1 MPLTYQD
8 PVHGEF
14 TLPDRF
20 RTLIESR
27 SVNRLRNIKQLG
39 LTVSRYPGAVHS
51 RFEHML
57 GTAAVAND
65 LLEALG
71 CADDTSINRVTL
83 ACLLSEVGITPLSY
97 STRSVFQSLGLD
109 KDSIRSI
116 LYSYDLS
123 SIPGVSALQGGEVI
137 KPGFRVAV
145 ESWDA
150 VAKDFGA
157 FAYMDFVKL
166 ASTVDYVMRD
176 AHYCGR
182 AHGGFD
188 YRRFRVA
195 LSRISEADAVA
206 EMFDE
211 LQALHRAVHALNAVY
226 GDADRRVL
234 TVVMNR
240 LATSLIKTDVLR
252 RTELTEPAALVEM
265 DDDQFLGLLIEA
277 TERLTGPNLRWCT
290 DALSAVIERA
300 ECEYFPLERTPGDE
314 GASTED
320 IAARV
325 AKDKGTEPWRVAL
338 VGSNV
343 EDGAGFR
350 VFGSEFT
357 SLSAA
362 MESDH
367 FSECT
372 GLDAKR
378 IRSFVTGPERIAIV
392 RT

>member
-1 MPLTYQD
+1 MPLAYQD

-14 TLPDRF
+14 NLPDRF

-51 RFEHML
+51 RFEHTL

-71 CADDTSINRVTL
+71 CADDNTTNRVTL

-97 STRSVFQSLGLD
+97 STRSVFQSVGLD
-109 KDSIRSI
+109 KNSIRSI
-116 LYSYDLS
+116 LYNYDLS
-123 SIPGVSALQGGEVI
+123 SVPGVSALHGGDVI

-150 VAKDFGA
+150 VAKNLGPFG
-157 FAYMDFVKL
+157 YMDFVRL

-195 LSRISEADAVA
+195 LSRISDADAVA
-206 EMFDE
+206 EIFDE

-234 TVVMNR
+234 TIVMNR
-240 LATSLIKTDVLR
+240 LATSLIETQLLSPTD
-252 RTELTEPAALVEM
+252 LTEPAALVDM

-277 TERLTGPNLRWCT
+277 TERAAASSLRWCT
-290 DALSAVIERA
+290 DALSAVVERA
-300 ECEYFPLERTPGDE
+300 ECEYFPLERTLEDE
-314 GASTED
+314 GASAEN
-320 IAARV
+320 IAARI
-325 AKDKGTEPWRVAL
+325 AKDKGTEPWRVVL
-338 VGSNV
+338 IGGSV
-343 EDGAGFR
+343 DDGAGFR

-362 MESDH
+362 MESDL
-367 FSECT
+367 FSDCT

-378 IRSFVTGPERIAIV
+378 IRPVVTGPERIAIV
-392 RT
+392 RP